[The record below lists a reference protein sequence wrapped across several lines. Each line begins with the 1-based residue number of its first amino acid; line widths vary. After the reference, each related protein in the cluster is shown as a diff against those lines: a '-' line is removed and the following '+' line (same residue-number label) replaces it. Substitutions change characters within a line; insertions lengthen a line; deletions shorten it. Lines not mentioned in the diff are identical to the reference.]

1 MTIQWPRLL
10 VALALATAL
19 VAHLFLQTSLPRE
32 AVWMAGILLL
42 AAGLWM
48 TEAIPLF
55 ATSLLVVFLEMLLLA
70 NPGRWPGLGFA
81 EAGTGPSPVF
91 FLNASVD
98 GTVLL
103 FFGGLVLGAA
113 ISLTGADAWLS
124 ARLLRPFGRKPA
136 GLFAGVLLVTALFSM
151 WMSNTATAAMMLALV
166 APLLARLPAADPA
179 RAGIVVAVAAG
190 ANLGGL
196 GTPIASPPNAIAL
209 AVLRQEGVVIGF
221 PQWMLV
227 AVPLMLVMLAL
238 TWVTLVKL
246 FPSRPGT
253 LPEAAEAAPLS
264 RNGRVVLVILGVT
277 VLGWLTE
284 GWHGLSGGMVALGA
298 VITLILT
305 GVCGADDLRRVD
317 WHVLILI
324 GGGLALG
331 AGLQRTG
338 LDRVLVTAL
347 PLPANAGAL
356 LMLAFA
362 GATLL
367 LSTFISNT
375 AAASLV
381 LPMAVA
387 AVSVRATA
395 GSLATDTSA
404 LAMAVAMAASLA
416 MALPVS
422 TPPNAMA
429 CARADVKTADLARVG
444 VVVGLAGTG
453 LVLAVLRGFW

>member
-19 VAHLFLQTSLPRE
+19 VGWLFLQTGLPRE

-48 TEAIPLF
+48 SEAMPLF

-81 EAGTGPSPVF
+81 DPAAAPSPVF

-103 FFGGLVLGAA
+103 FFGGLVLGTA

-166 APLLARLPAADPA
+166 APLLARLPADDPA

-209 AVLRQEGVVIGF
+209 GVLRQEGVVLGF
-221 PQWMLV
+221 PQWMFV
-227 AVPLMLVMLAL
+227 AVPLMLVLLAF
-238 TWVTLVKL
+238 TWLTLVKL
-246 FPSRPGT
+246 FPSRLAA
-253 LPEAAEAAPLS
+253 LPEAPGATALN
-264 RNGRVVLVILGVT
+264 RNGRLVLVILGGT
-277 VLGWLTE
+277 VLLWLTE

-305 GVCGADDLRRVD
+305 GVCAADDLRRVD

-338 LDRVLVTAL
+338 LDKILVTAL
-347 PLPANAGAL
+347 PLPADPGAL

-381 LPMAVA
+381 LPMSVA
-387 AVSVRATA
+387 AVGTRVPED
-395 GSLATDTSA
+395 SLATEASA
-404 LAMAVAMAASLA
+404 LAMSVAMAASLV

-422 TPPNAMA
+422 TPPNALA

-453 LVLAVLRGFW
+453 LVLVVLRWFW